1 MRKPYKISIEL
12 IKLILISI
20 LIGLLCAVLGYTL
33 KRSTEHIE
41 GILGGVAG
49 RYRVLYFLLPLTGF
63 TLIYLLR
70 QSLFKKKENKGIK
83 EIYNSLQNKK
93 AKLPLYKIPSHYI
106 NGLLTVI
113 SGGSTG
119 IEVSAVVATAT
130 IGSVAHQKTKIHLA
144 FRKELICAATASGVT
159 ILFGNPLAGLLFS
172 YEVISKK
179 MGRFYLL
186 SALLAT
192 GTTWGFERMVSD
204 EPLFNIKINDWHLHA
219 LPYFILIGI
228 LAGFHSVYLTR
239 CVLFF
244 KNRVGNLPTYWPKVL
259 IGVVLLGCSLLLFPQ
274 LYGEGYHGMKEL
286 FTLPQQ
292 QLSLQ
297 YPIIM
302 LIGIF
307 MLKPVVTAATLSAGG
322 DGGVF
327 APSLFAGAF
336 LGLAIALFL
345 NRYLHADVIPLNFM
359 VIGMAAVLSG
369 SLHAPCTAAVLA
381 LGLTDNYVLLMP
393 VLLVSLVAWLTA
405 RYLFPYTV
413 YSYKK
418 AAPLMVK

>member
-1 MRKPYKISIEL
+1 MRKQYKISIEVT
-12 IKLILISI
+12 KLITLSVF
-20 LIGLLCAVLGYTL
+20 IGLLCGLLGYTL
-33 KRSTEHIE
+33 KRSTEHFE
-41 GILGGVAG
+41 AILSGLAG
-49 RYRVLYFLLPLTGF
+49 LHPALYFLLPFSGF
-63 TLIYLLR
+63 SLIYLLR

-83 EIYNSLQNKK
+83 EIYDSLQNKK
-93 AKLPLYKIPSHYI
+93 AKLSFYKIPSHYI
-106 NGLLTVI
+106 NGFLTVI

-130 IGSVAHQKTKIHLA
+130 IGSIAHQKAKIHLA
-144 FRKELICAATASGVT
+144 FRKELICAAAASGVT

-179 MGRFYLL
+179 TGRFYLL

-192 GTTWGFERMVSD
+192 GTTWGFEKLVND
-204 EPLFNIKINDWHLHA
+204 EPLFHISISSWHLYA
-219 LPYFILIGI
+219 LPYFILTG
-228 LAGFHSVYLTR
+228 LVAGLHSVYLTR

-244 KNRVGNLPTYWPKVL
+244 KNRIGKQESYWPRVL
-259 IGVVLLGCSLLLFPQ
+259 IGVVLLGGSLLLFPQ
-274 LYGEGYHGMKEL
+274 LYGDGYHAMKEL

-292 QLSLQ
+292 QLPLH
-297 YPIIM
+297 YPLLMIA
-302 LIGIF
+302 GIF
-307 MLKPVVTAATLSAGG
+307 LLKPIVTAATLSAGG

-336 LGLAIALFL
+336 LGLGIALVL
-345 NRYLHADVIPLNFM
+345 NRYFNADVVPVNFM

-369 SLHAPCTAAVLA
+369 CLHAPYTAAILA
-381 LGLTDNYVLLMP
+381 LGLTDNYILLIP

-405 RYLFPYTV
+405 QYIFPYTV

-418 AAPLMVK
+418 HVAFTAR